1 MRTVL
6 ESSFTKYILLA
17 VVFLTGASILI
28 LEILATR
35 LLSVYFGNTI
45 FTVSSVISI
54 ILFALSLGYYFG
66 GRLADKKARE
76 SLFYSLILISGY
88 AVLAIHLLNLY
99 FIPMLSRSLSMRE
112 GPMAVAF
119 LLFFFPSLL
128 LGMLSP
134 IVVVLQNKRNKEGIG
149 KTSGDVFFWSTLG
162 SIAGSLL
169 CGYVLIPNFGIDRI
183 LVGVGIFLIF
193 LAVIGLW
200 NQKSRRFAAGLLV
213 FTLLFLPILFVIF
226 NFLDKQLK
234 PGNIVFAKDGVYGK
248 IVIYD
253 GLYYGLKTRFLRQDL
268 DESSAMFH
276 KYPNHVYEYTKYY
289 SLYKLQN
296 PQIKNALTIGGG
308 AYTVPKS
315 LLNDSPGVIVDV
327 AEIEPELFDIVKK
340 YFKVPQNKR
349 LINNISDGRRFLY
362 ETDKK
367 YGLIFSDAYNFSIPF
382 HLATVEFLKLS
393 KEKLTTDGIFVMNII
408 GSTANTAPS
417 YTLSQLR
424 TFKAVYPHSMYFA
437 IDFPQSDR
445 KQNLI
450 FVGFKN
456 PPRFSDFDLRDSQEP
471 FFRSLTARRIDIA
484 KYDLKKHTLIT
495 DNYAPVDYLIA
506 LSL

>member
-1 MRTVL
+1 MPSPITNL
-6 ESSFTKYILLA
+6 FKKHILLG

-54 ILFALSLGYYFG
+54 ILFALSLGYFFG

-76 SLFYSLILISGY
+76 SLFFGIILLSGY
-88 AVLAIHLLNLY
+88 AVLAIHLLNI
-99 FIPMLSRSLSMRE
+99 FIIPALSMSLTMRE
-112 GPMAVAF
+112 GPMIVSF
-119 LLFFFPSLL
+119 LLFFFPALL

-134 IVVVLQNKRNKEGIG
+134 MVVVLQNKRNKEGVG

-169 CGYVLIPNFGIDRI
+169 SGYYLVPGFGIDKV
-183 LVGVGIFLIF
+183 LVGVGIFLII
-193 LAVIGLW
+193 LALLGLW
-200 NQKSRRFAAGLLV
+200 NRKHEKFTAGLLV
-213 FTLLFLPILFVIF
+213 FTFIFLPVLLVTF
-226 NFLDKQLK
+226 NFLSRAMS
-234 PGNIVFAKDGVYGK
+234 PGNIIFSADGVYGR
-248 IVIYD
+248 IVVYD
-253 GLYYGLKTRFLRQDL
+253 GQYYGLKTRFLRQDL

-276 KYPNHVYEYTKYY
+276 KYSTHVYEYTKYY

-296 PQIKNALTIGGG
+296 PSIKNALVIGGG

-315 LLNDSPGVIVDV
+315 LLAENPDVVVDV
-327 AEIEPELFDIVKK
+327 AEIEPELYKIVKQ
-340 YFKVPQNKR
+340 YFKVPEDKR
-349 LINNISDGRRFLY
+349 LINNITDGRRFLS
-362 ETDKK
+362 ETENK
-367 YGLIFSDAYNFSIPF
+367 YGLIFSDAYNFSIPS
-382 HLATVEFLKLS
+382 HLTTLEFLTLS
-393 KEKLTTDGIFVMNII
+393 KEKLAEDGIFVMNII
-408 GSTANTAPS
+408 GSTAEAGPS

-424 TFKAVYPHSMYFA
+424 TFRAAYPHSLFFA
-437 IDFPQSDR
+437 VDFLQSDR

-456 PPRFSDFDLRDSQEP
+456 APRFTGDDLRDSMEP
-471 FFRSLTARRIDIA
+471 FFRSLVHKQIDIR
-484 KYDLKKHTLIT
+484 KYDFEKYTIFT
-495 DNYAPVDYLIA
+495 DNYAPVDYYIA